1 MKNYFRR
8 VRYIWFPIVI
18 IFIMGVLAG
27 VVVAID
33 QNYFGL
39 IYIFIVY
46 FVISILLF
54 LARKFLFFKIQFSN
68 ETISIMYR
76 NNIVISVNF
85 KDIQEI
91 EIIGKDTICF
101 SDKLSIEVQ
110 KVGKI
115 QNKILFSE

>member
-1 MKNYFRR
+1 
-8 VRYIWFPIVI
+8 
-18 IFIMGVLAG
+18 
-27 VVVAID
+27 
-33 QNYFGL
+33 
-39 IYIFIVY
+39 
-46 FVISILLF
+46 
-54 LARKFLFFKIQFSN
+54 
-68 ETISIMYR
+68 MYR

>member
-1 MKNYFRR
+1 
-8 VRYIWFPIVI
+8 
-18 IFIMGVLAG
+18 MGVLAG